1 MRSFLFH
8 VKVAAFALALGSSQ
22 HAMAIDIRFGH
33 QMPVN
38 HAFQAGA
45 EEFARLVKEQ
55 SNGELQ
61 VSVFPAGQLGD
72 EKSQIDQVR
81 LGSLQM
87 FLGTYGMLGNWLPSV
102 SVFEAPYAIRD
113 SEHFEAVE
121 ESDFFAKANQ
131 QMVDELGIRALT
143 SWYLG
148 TRHMMT
154 NGFAV
159 KGPEDLT
166 GKKIRVPEAPLY
178 IEMIKAMGGNATPF
192 AYQEVY
198 LGLSQG
204 LLDGAENPVGGM
216 YSFKYFEVAD
226 NLSMTGHL
234 AQNMPLLVNEAFF
247 DSLTEE
253 QKQILVSAA
262 KSARDLVNKR
272 VNAEE
277 AEAVDLMRQ
286 KGVTVTE
293 PDLEIFRSRVAEAL
307 PPVFADKWGEGAY
320 EAVQAIG
327 R

>member
-1 MRSFLFH
+1 MRSVLFH
-8 VKVAAFALALGSSQ
+8 VKVAVLALVLGGSQ
-22 HAMAIDIRFGH
+22 HAMAIEIRLGH

-72 EKSQIDQVR
+72 EKGQIDQVR

-159 KGPEDLT
+159 KGPEDLA

-216 YSFKYFEVAD
+216 YSFKYYEVAD

-234 AQNMPLLVNEAFF
+234 AQNMPLLVNEGFF

-262 KSARDLVNKR
+262 KNARDLVNER
-272 VNAEE
+272 INAEE
-277 AEAVDLMRQ
+277 TEAVDLMRQ

-293 PDLEIFRSRVAEAL
+293 PDLEVFRSRVAEAL